1 MQHGIA
7 GAPAIPLACNAT
19 LIPEPPMADVVFSA
33 VSKSYGDV
41 GIIRSLDLTIK
52 SGEFTVLLGPSG
64 CGKTTLLRMVA
75 GLEEVT
81 DGGIAIDGRDVTDLH
96 ASDRDIAM
104 VFQSYALYPHLDVAG
119 NIGFP
124 LSVRGLPKSEV
135 DAKVREI
142 ARVLGLE
149 EYLGR
154 KPKQLSGGQR
164 QRVALGRAM
173 VRQPK
178 VFLFDE
184 PLSNLDASMREEMR
198 SELIRF
204 HRTLGKTLIY
214 VTHDQVEAM
223 TMAQRIIVMRGGAIQ
238 QIGTPREVYKSP
250 ANAFVAQFIGS
261 PSMNLLSFGEG
272 SRLGGAPVRF
282 SGMPAPAKGALVG
295 FRPENVSFKS
305 EATDGM
311 TFRARVTALQP
322 LGATMIVD
330 LVTADEGKPITAV
343 TEWRDD
349 LLSPNQEVKLSLNR
363 QDLHYFDSASLN
375 RIH

>member
-1 MQHGIA
+1 
-7 GAPAIPLACNAT
+7 
-19 LIPEPPMADVVFSA
+19 MADVAFSR
-33 VSKSYGDV
+33 VSKSYGETD
-41 GIIRSLDLTIK
+41 IIRRLDLKIN

-81 DGGIAIDGRDVTDLH
+81 DGSIAIDGQDVTELH

-124 LSVRGLPKSEV
+124 LSVRGLPKGEI
-135 DAKVREI
+135 DAKVKDI
-142 ARVLGLE
+142 AKVLGLE
-149 EYLGR
+149 DYLRR

-173 VRQPK
+173 VREPK

-204 HRTLGKTLIY
+204 HRALGKTIIY

-223 TMAQRIIVMRGGAIQ
+223 TMAQRIIVMREGVIQ
-238 QIGTPREVYKSP
+238 QIGSPREVYKTP

-261 PSMNLLSFGEG
+261 PSMNLLPLETANEV
-272 SRLGGAPVRF
+272 RLGGAPVSF
-282 SGMPAPAKGALVG
+282 GAALPSPTAPALVG
-295 FRPENVSFKS
+295 FRPEDVQF
-305 EATDGM
+305 EAGGPRDLS
-311 TFRARVTALQP
+311 FRARVVALQP

-330 LVTADEGKPITAV
+330 LVTVGGGRPVTAV
-343 TEWRDD
+343 TEWREETIAVN
-349 LLSPNQEVKLSLNR
+349 SEVELTLR
-363 QDLHYFDSASLN
+363 GRDLHYFNSQSLQRVSASGQTDAVA
-375 RIH
+375 

>member
-1 MQHGIA
+1 
-7 GAPAIPLACNAT
+7 
-19 LIPEPPMADVVFSA
+19 MADVVFSA

-135 DAKVREI
+135 DTKVREI

-272 SRLGGAPVRF
+272 SRLGGAPVSF
-282 SGMPAPAKGALVG
+282 SGMPAPAEGALVG

-305 EATDGM
+305 EATYGM

-330 LVTADEGKPITAV
+330 LVTADEGKPVTAV

-349 LLSPNQEVKLSLNR
+349 LLSPNQEVNLSLNR
-363 QDLHYFDSASLN
+363 QDLHYFDSASLD

>member
-1 MQHGIA
+1 
-7 GAPAIPLACNAT
+7 
-19 LIPEPPMADVVFSA
+19 MADILFA
-33 VSKSYGDV
+33 QVSKSYGETE
-41 GIIRSLDLTIK
+41 IIRDLDLKIR

-75 GLEEVT
+75 GLEDVT
-81 DGGIAIDGRDVTDLH
+81 AGSISIDARDVTDLH

-124 LSVRGLPKSEV
+124 LSVRGLPKAEIE
-135 DAKVREI
+135 AKVKEI
-142 ARVLGLE
+142 AKVLGLE
-149 EYLGR
+149 SYLGR

-204 HRTLGKTLIY
+204 HRELGKTIMY

-223 TMAQRIIVMRGGAIQ
+223 TMAQRIIVIKGGVIQ
-238 QIGTPREVYKSP
+238 QIGTPREVYKTP
-250 ANAFVAQFIGS
+250 ANSFVAQFIGS
-261 PSMNLLSFGEG
+261 PSMNVLDFETKPTP
-272 SRLGGAPVRF
+272 RLGGAPVRVGN
-282 SGMPAPAKGALVG
+282 SAAVLKTDALVG
-295 FRPENVSFKS
+295 FRPEDVRFGVPSSNGLS
-305 EATDGM
+305 
-311 TFRARVTALQP
+311 FRARVRALQP
-322 LGATMIVD
+322 LGSTMIVD
-330 LVTADEGKPITAV
+330 LATVGGERPITAV

-349 LLSPNQEVKLSLNR
+349 IVSENDEIDVTVEAR
-363 QDLHYFDSASLN
+363 DL
-375 RIH
+375 

>member
-1 MQHGIA
+1 
-7 GAPAIPLACNAT
+7 
-19 LIPEPPMADVVFSA
+19 MADVVFSR
-33 VSKSYGDV
+33 VSKSYGEADV
-41 GIIRSLDLTIK
+41 IRGLDLTIN
-52 SGEFTVLLGPSG
+52 SGEFTILLGPSG

-81 DGGIAIDGRDVTDLH
+81 DGSISIDGRDVTDLH

-124 LSVRGLPKSEV
+124 LSIRGLPKVEIGTKV
-135 DAKVREI
+135 KDIAKT
-142 ARVLGLE
+142 LGLE
-149 EYLGR
+149 EYLRR

-173 VRQPK
+173 VREPK
-178 VFLFDE
+178 IFLFDE

-204 HRTLGKTLIY
+204 HRALGKTIIY

-223 TMAQRIIVMRGGAIQ
+223 TMAQRIIVMKKGVIQ
-238 QIGTPREVYKSP
+238 QIGSPREVYKTP

-261 PSMNLLSFGEG
+261 PSMNLLLLDKANGLI
-272 SRLGGAPVRF
+272 LGGAPVTF
-282 SGMPAPAKGALVG
+282 GVELKQPKTSTLIG
-295 FRPENVSFKS
+295 FRPEDVQFI
-305 EATDGM
+305 EGGLEDL
-311 TFRARVTALQP
+311 TFRARVMALQP

-330 LVTADEGKPITAV
+330 LVTIDGNRPVTAV
-343 TEWRDD
+343 TEWHD
-349 LLSPNQEVKLSLNR
+349 ETLSLNSEVSLTLR
-363 QDLHYFDSASLN
+363 GKDLHYFNPETSERLAA
-375 RIH
+375 